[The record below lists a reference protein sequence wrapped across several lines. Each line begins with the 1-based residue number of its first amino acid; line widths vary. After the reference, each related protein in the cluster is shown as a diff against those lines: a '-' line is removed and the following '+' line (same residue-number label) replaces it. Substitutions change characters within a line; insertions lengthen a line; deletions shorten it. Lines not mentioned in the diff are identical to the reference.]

1 MATDN
6 SKEDDTGNCQNVKSS
21 APTLSPPPAVSRPRG
36 IATHDTASPASRH
49 PPPASHVSRPQR
61 PGSRLTIQ
69 RTSIQEPQGPR
80 CKSPGSSSPPAAS
93 RPRSAPPTS
102 RRPPSTTCRAPM
114 ASQEPR
120 AKGKGTM
127 TGNAWRLVPNV
138 AHGEPREPC
147 PKRQDP
153 PPDPRLLVYC
163 VLKHLIQA
171 TPHGLLRSRHGR
183 LRPETPRAAPSR
195 CHIACRVAGM
205 AVCILKHHEPPLP
218 HSILRGQHT
227 LDGGLRAES
236 LPPGR
241 RSLAAT
247 LLPMEMENVR

>member
-1 MATDN
+1 
-6 SKEDDTGNCQNVKSS
+6 
-21 APTLSPPPAVSRPRG
+21 
-36 IATHDTASPASRH
+36 
-49 PPPASHVSRPQR
+49 
-61 PGSRLTIQ
+61 
-69 RTSIQEPQGPR
+69 
-80 CKSPGSSSPPAAS
+80 
-93 RPRSAPPTS
+93 
-102 RRPPSTTCRAPM
+102 M

-195 CHIACRVAGM
+195 CHIACRVASMPWMADCVLNPSTQPHHM
-205 AVCILKHHEPPLP
+205 AVCVLKPHEP
-218 HSILRGQHT
+218 RQ
-227 LDGGLRAES
+227 A
-236 LPPGR
+236 
-241 RSLAAT
+241 AAT
-247 LLPMEMENVR
+247 